1 MGGSGT
7 WPGLAS
13 GFLQFSANVQMARL
27 AVREVTPLPLERAVL
42 LKIGNVKSSLSGLLT
57 KGGDKSQVQFRRT
70 FYF

>member
-13 GFLQFSANVQMARL
+13 GFLQFSAKFQMARL
-27 AVREVTPLPLERAVL
+27 AVREVTPLPFERAVL

-57 KGGDKSQVQFRRT
+57 KEGDKCQVQFRRT